1 MHRTTLHT
9 HSKLD
14 PFLSG
19 SKMFESL
26 MENRSY
32 DHYNTLCPQIAL
44 YDFAVLEEVMKLHR
58 FYTYHAA
65 RDKV

>member
-1 MHRTTLHT
+1 
-9 HSKLD
+9 
-14 PFLSG
+14 
-19 SKMFESL
+19 MFESL